1 MPKKVLIFVDEIYEE
16 LELHYP
22 RLRLLE
28 AGHQVVIA
36 GESKDTV
43 YKGKY
48 GYPCKPNI
56 TFDEVDVEGFNG
68 LVIPGGYAPDK
79 LRKIPK
85 VLEITK
91 LFHDKNKLIAFICH
105 GGWIP
110 VSADVIEGVK
120 CTSYVA
126 IKDDMI
132 NAGASWVDESVVVD
146 QNFVSSRF
154 PDDLPNFCKAILKSL
169 NNAAS

>member
-1 MPKKVLIFVDEIYEE
+1 MTKKVLMFVADIYEE

-22 RLRLLE
+22 RLRLIE
-28 AGHQVVIA
+28 AGFDVVVA
-36 GESKDTV
+36 GEKKDTV

-48 GYPCKPNI
+48 GYPAQSDVS
-56 TFDEVDVEGFNG
+56 FDEVNVDDFSG

-85 VLEITK
+85 VLDITK
-91 LFHDKNKLIAFICH
+91 NFHEQKKVIAFICH
-105 GGWIP
+105 AGWIP
-110 VSADVIEGVK
+110 VSANILHGVK

-132 NAGASWVDESVVVD
+132 NAGANWVDESVVVD
-146 QNFVSSRF
+146 QHFVSSRT
-154 PDDLPNFCKAILKSL
+154 PKDLPVYCAAILKLLS
-169 NNAAS
+169 N